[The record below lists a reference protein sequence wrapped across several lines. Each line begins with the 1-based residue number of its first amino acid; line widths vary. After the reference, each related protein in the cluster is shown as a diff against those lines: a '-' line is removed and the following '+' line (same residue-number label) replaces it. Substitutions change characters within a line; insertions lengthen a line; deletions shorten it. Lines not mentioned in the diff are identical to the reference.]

1 MVTVTLN
8 WSCSKCSSLLT
19 VCSQYSLVE
28 NFDLEN
34 YCMPKLNLFD
44 KEFGL
49 NAQLLLACPGHHMNL
64 IRSDWGGGLLDRVS
78 CLVCSVILMS
88 SRSK

>member
-19 VCSQYSLVE
+19 VCSQCSLVE

-34 YCMPKLNLFD
+34 YCMPKLKLFD

-49 NAQLLLACPGHHMNL
+49 NAQLLLACPGYHMNL
-64 IRSDWGGGLLDRVS
+64 IRSDWGGDCWTVFPVLCVL
-78 CLVCSVILMS
+78 
-88 SRSK
+88 